1 MTIECSDALKN
12 LVNIWAEIAL
22 SKNLSPNQK
31 TQRGK
36 MIFSIYQNL
45 GLLRYSIV
53 QQAIKEN
60 VIDKHSFK
68 FDSSNRLDEVE
79 NQICAVAEVAY
90 LIYGRDIY
98 NE

>member
-12 LVNIWAEIAL
+12 LVSIWVEIAL
-22 SKNLSPNQK
+22 SSNLSSRPPNK
-31 TQRGK
+31 RGELL
-36 MIFSIYQNL
+36 FGVYQSL
-45 GLLRYSIV
+45 DLLRYSIV

-60 VIDKHSFK
+60 VIDGNAFK
-68 FDSSNRLDEVE
+68 LDSLNKLDEIE
-79 NQICAVAEVAY
+79 NQICAITEVTY